1 MIDGIDRKILSILQ
15 SNARASHSDIAK
27 DVGMAASAVFER
39 IRKLEKRGIIQGY
52 ETRLNPQAL
61 DVGLVAFISVRAQE
75 RIGSLETG
83 KQLAR
88 FPEVLEIHD
97 VAGEDCYLVK
107 VRIADTEALG
117 AFLRDKIGSIDAIS
131 STRTTIVLTTVK
143 ETAQLPLEGKP

>member
-1 MIDGIDRKILSILQ
+1 MIDGIDRKILKILQ

-39 IRKLEKRGIIQGY
+39 IRKLEKRGVIQGY
-52 ETRLNPQAL
+52 ETRLNPHAL

-75 RIGSLETG
+75 HIGSLETG

-107 VRIADTEALG
+107 VRAADTEALG
-117 AFLRDKIGSIDAIS
+117 AFLRDKMGTIDAIS
-131 STRTTIVLTTVK
+131 STRTTIVLATVK
-143 ETAQLPLEGKP
+143 ETAQLPLEDKS